1 MGCTSVFEF
10 GSGLGF
16 FLSACQRIGLYRHV
30 GYDINPYERDFA
42 ISKGIDPG
50 RYLIGK
56 FKTHGSY
63 DAIYSTEVFEHMTDA
78 ELRKVMP
85 VLYNACKKYFAND
98 SSELVLNGDGT
109 SKGVLYIIKEFSGTK
124 AANLAKYYAGMSYYR
139 LKDYNKAIDYLKD
152 FSTNAKQ
159 VQAVAYGS
167 IGDAY
172 SELKKNEEAIEY
184 YKKAGTHFPEDE
196 AISSEYLFRAASF
209 LELNGKNDAAIEI
222 YKQIKQNYPKSEKGF
237 SIDKYINRL
246 QVQP

>member
-1 MGCTSVFEF
+1 MSELQQEKVPM
-10 GSGLGF
+10 S
-16 FLSACQRIGLYRHV
+16 
-30 GYDINPYERDFA
+30 
-42 ISKGIDPG
+42 ISKKNQQLIVYILVGGLIAAAGIFGYNELYQKP
-50 RYLIGK
+50 LEAK
-56 FKTHGSY
+56 AA
-63 DAIYSTEVFEHMTDA
+63 DAMYVA
-78 ELRKVMP
+78 E
-85 VLYNACKKYFAND
+85 KYFAND

-139 LKDYNKAIDYLKD
+139 LKDYNKAVDYLKD
-152 FSTNAKQ
+152 FSTDAKQ

-209 LELNGKNDAAIEI
+209 LELNGKNDAALEI

>member
-1 MGCTSVFEF
+1 MSEVQQEQAPVSITKKNQLIIYLLVGGLIAVGAIFGYTEF
-10 GSGLGF
+10 YQKPLE
-16 FLSACQRIGLYRHV
+16 AK
-30 GYDINPYERDFA
+30 A
-42 ISKGIDPG
+42 A
-50 RYLIGK
+50 
-56 FKTHGSY
+56 
-63 DAIYSTEVFEHMTDA
+63 DAMYVA
-78 ELRKVMP
+78 E
-85 VLYNACKKYFAND
+85 KYFAND
-98 SSELVLNGDGT
+98 SSTLVLQGDGLN
-109 SKGVLYIIKEFSGTK
+109 KGVLYIIKEYSGTK

-139 LKDYNKAIDYLKD
+139 LKDYNKAIEYLKD

-209 LELNGKNDAAIEI
+209 LELNGQNDAAIEI

-237 SIDKYINRL
+237 SIDKYLNRL

>member
-1 MGCTSVFEF
+1 MSEVQQEQTPVSTTKRNQLIVYLLVGGLIAAGAIF
-10 GSGLGF
+10 GYTE
-16 FLSACQRIGLYRHV
+16 LYQK
-30 GYDINPYERDFA
+30 PLEA
-42 ISKGIDPG
+42 KAA
-50 RYLIGK
+50 
-56 FKTHGSY
+56 
-63 DAIYSTEVFEHMTDA
+63 DAMYVA
-78 ELRKVMP
+78 E
-85 VLYNACKKYFAND
+85 KYFAND
-98 SSELVLNGDGT
+98 SSELVLQGDGLN
-109 SKGVLYIIKEFSGTK
+109 KGVLYIIKEYSGTK

-139 LKDYNKAIDYLKD
+139 LKDYNKAIEYLKD

-172 SELKKNEEAIEY
+172 SELKKNEEAIKY

-209 LELNGKNDAAIEI
+209 LELNGQNDAAVEI

>member
-1 MGCTSVFEF
+1 MSEVQQEQAPVSFIKKNQKQVVYLFAAIIIAVLGYF
-10 GSGLGF
+10 G
-16 FLSACQRIGLYRHV
+16 Y
-30 GYDINPYERDFA
+30 
-42 ISKGIDPG
+42 
-50 RYLIGK
+50 
-56 FKTHGSY
+56 
-63 DAIYSTEVFEHMTDA
+63 A
-78 ELRKVMP
+78 ELYQKPLEAKAADAMYV
-85 VLYNACKKYFAND
+85 AEKYFAND

-109 SKGVLYIIKEFSGTK
+109 SKGVLYIIKEFGGTK

-152 FSTNAKQ
+152 FSTDAKQ

-172 SELKKNEEAIEY
+172 SELKKNDEAIEF

-209 LELNGKNDAAIEI
+209 LELNGKNDAALEI
-222 YKQIKQNYPKSEKGF
+222 YMQIKKNYPKSEKGF

>member
-1 MGCTSVFEF
+1 MSEVQQEQTPVSFIKKNQQLIVYLLAG
-10 GSGLGF
+10 GLIAIAGF
-16 FLSACQRIGLYRHV
+16 F
-30 GYDINPYERDFA
+30 GYSELFQKPLEA
-42 ISKGIDPG
+42 KAA
-50 RYLIGK
+50 
-56 FKTHGSY
+56 
-63 DAIYSTEVFEHMTDA
+63 DAMYVA
-78 ELRKVMP
+78 E
-85 VLYNACKKYFAND
+85 KYFAND
-98 SSELVLNGDGT
+98 SSELVLKGDGT
-109 SKGVLYIIKEFSGTK
+109 SKGVLFIIKEFGGTK

-139 LKDYNKAIDYLKD
+139 LKDYNKAIEYLKD
-152 FSTNAKQ
+152 FSSDAKQ

-172 SELKKNEEAIEY
+172 SELKKNDEAINY

>member
-1 MGCTSVFEF
+1 MSEVQQEQAPVSITKKNQQLIVYLLAGGFIAVA
-10 GSGLGF
+10 GF
-16 FLSACQRIGLYRHV
+16 FGYSELYQKPLEV
-30 GYDINPYERDFA
+30 KA
-42 ISKGIDPG
+42 A
-50 RYLIGK
+50 
-56 FKTHGSY
+56 
-63 DAIYSTEVFEHMTDA
+63 DAMYVA
-78 ELRKVMP
+78 E
-85 VLYNACKKYFAND
+85 KYFAND
-98 SSELVLNGDGT
+98 SSELVLKGDGT
-109 SKGVLYIIKEFSGTK
+109 SKGVLYIIKEFGGTK

-139 LKDYNKAIDYLKD
+139 LKDYNKAIEFLKD
-152 FSTNAKQ
+152 FSSDAKQ

>member
-1 MGCTSVFEF
+1 MSEEQQEKTPVSIKKKNKQLIVYLLAGV
-10 GSGLGF
+10 LIAVAGF
-16 FLSACQRIGLYRHV
+16 FGYSELYQK
-30 GYDINPYERDFA
+30 PLEA
-42 ISKGIDPG
+42 KAA
-50 RYLIGK
+50 
-56 FKTHGSY
+56 
-63 DAIYSTEVFEHMTDA
+63 DAMYVA
-78 ELRKVMP
+78 E
-85 VLYNACKKYFAND
+85 KYFAND
-98 SSELVLNGDGT
+98 SSELVLKGDAT
-109 SKGVLYIIKEFSGTK
+109 SKGVLYIIKEFGGTK

-139 LKDYNKAIDYLKD
+139 LKDYNKAVEYLKD
-152 FSTNAKQ
+152 FSSDAKQ

-237 SIDKYINRL
+237 SIDKYINRI

>member
-1 MGCTSVFEF
+1 MSELKEEQVPVSITKNSQKLIV
-10 GSGLGF
+10 
-16 FLSACQRIGLYRHV
+16 
-30 GYDINPYERDFA
+30 
-42 ISKGIDPG
+42 
-50 RYLIGK
+50 YLIVGGLITASGIFGYTELYQK
-56 FKTHGSY
+56 PLEAKAA
-63 DAIYSTEVFEHMTDA
+63 DAMYVA
-78 ELRKVMP
+78 E
-85 VLYNACKKYFAND
+85 KYFAND

>member
-1 MGCTSVFEF
+1 MSEVQQEQAPVSNTKKNQLIIYLLVGGLIAVGAIFGHTEF
-10 GSGLGF
+10 YQKPLE
-16 FLSACQRIGLYRHV
+16 AK
-30 GYDINPYERDFA
+30 A
-42 ISKGIDPG
+42 A
-50 RYLIGK
+50 
-56 FKTHGSY
+56 
-63 DAIYSTEVFEHMTDA
+63 DAMYVA
-78 ELRKVMP
+78 E
-85 VLYNACKKYFAND
+85 KYFAND
-98 SSELVLNGDGT
+98 SSTLVLQGDGLN
-109 SKGVLYIIKEFSGTK
+109 KGVLYIIKEYSGTK

-139 LKDYNKAIDYLKD
+139 LKDYNKAIEYLKD

-209 LELNGKNDAAIEI
+209 LELNGQNDAAIEI

>member
-1 MGCTSVFEF
+1 MSELQQEQATVSIPKKNQQLIVYLLAG
-10 GSGLGF
+10 GLIAVAGF
-16 FLSACQRIGLYRHV
+16 FGYSELYQK
-30 GYDINPYERDFA
+30 PLEA
-42 ISKGIDPG
+42 KAA
-50 RYLIGK
+50 
-56 FKTHGSY
+56 
-63 DAIYSTEVFEHMTDA
+63 DAMYVA
-78 ELRKVMP
+78 E
-85 VLYNACKKYFAND
+85 KYFAND
-98 SSELVLNGDGT
+98 SSELVLKGDGT

-139 LKDYNKAIDYLKD
+139 LKDYNKAIEYLKD

-172 SELKKNEEAIEY
+172 SELKKNDEAIEY

>member
-1 MGCTSVFEF
+1 MSEEQQEQAPV
-10 GSGLGF
+10 S
-16 FLSACQRIGLYRHV
+16 
-30 GYDINPYERDFA
+30 
-42 ISKGIDPG
+42 ISKKNQQLIVYLLAGGLIAAAGIFG
-50 RYLIGK
+50 
-56 FKTHGSY
+56 FKELY
-63 DAIYSTEVFEHMTDA
+63 QKPLEAKAADAMYVA
-78 ELRKVMP
+78 E
-85 VLYNACKKYFAND
+85 KYFAND

-124 AANLAKYYAGMSYYR
+124 AANLAHYYAGMSYYR
-139 LKDYNKAIDYLKD
+139 LKDYNKAIQYLKD
-152 FSTNAKQ
+152 FSSDAKQ

-209 LELNGKNDAAIEI
+209 LELNGKNDAALEI

-246 QVQP
+246 QIQP

>member
-1 MGCTSVFEF
+1 MSEVQQEQAPVSITKKNQQLIVYLLAG
-10 GSGLGF
+10 GLIAVAGF
-16 FLSACQRIGLYRHV
+16 FGYSELYQK
-30 GYDINPYERDFA
+30 PLEA
-42 ISKGIDPG
+42 KAA
-50 RYLIGK
+50 
-56 FKTHGSY
+56 
-63 DAIYSTEVFEHMTDA
+63 DAMYVA
-78 ELRKVMP
+78 E
-85 VLYNACKKYFAND
+85 KYFAND
-98 SSELVLNGDGT
+98 SSELVLKGDGT
-109 SKGVLYIIKEFSGTK
+109 SKGVLFIIQEFGGTK
-124 AANLAKYYAGMSYYR
+124 AANLAKYYAGMSYFR
-139 LKDYNKAIDYLKD
+139 LKDYNKAIEYLKD
-152 FSTNAKQ
+152 FSSDAKQ

-172 SELKKNEEAIEY
+172 SELKKNDEAIEY

>member
-1 MGCTSVFEF
+1 MSEEQQEKTPVSIIKKNQQLIVYLLAGV
-10 GSGLGF
+10 LIAVAGF
-16 FLSACQRIGLYRHV
+16 FGYSELYQK
-30 GYDINPYERDFA
+30 PLEA
-42 ISKGIDPG
+42 KAA
-50 RYLIGK
+50 
-56 FKTHGSY
+56 
-63 DAIYSTEVFEHMTDA
+63 DAMYVA
-78 ELRKVMP
+78 E
-85 VLYNACKKYFAND
+85 KYFAND
-98 SSELVLNGDGT
+98 SSELVLKGDGT

-139 LKDYNKAIDYLKD
+139 LKDYNKAIEYLKD

-172 SELKKNEEAIEY
+172 SELKKNEDAIEY

-209 LELNGKNDAAIEI
+209 LELNGKNDAALEI
-222 YKQIKQNYPKSEKGF
+222 YKQIKQDYPKSEKGF

-246 QVQP
+246 QIQP